1 MDDKEIQQRVKA
13 LEYDIK
19 LTKDDIQRMLLDIQ
33 EQLLVH
39 RFPTLRKNLLLL
51 PKGSFNLYKKLE
63 EKRELSRSAQ
73 KKNIA

>member
-1 MDDKEIQQRVKA
+1 MDTELEQRVKT

-63 EKRELSRSAQ
+63 EKREYPGQR
-73 KKNIA
+73 KRKI

>member
-1 MDDKEIQQRVKA
+1 MANEMEQRVKA

-39 RFPTLRKNLLLL
+39 RFPTLRKASTTPPEGVVQSLQEIRRR
-51 PKGSFNLYKKLE
+51 KK
-63 EKRELSRSAQ
+63 ELSR
-73 KKNIA
+73 K